1 VQRKFRLTRS
11 EDFKRVRRS
20 GKSYAH
26 PLVVLI
32 VQAHDQRSSPADTRS
47 TPHSGSVDQRSG
59 LAHHPHVK
67 VGVAAGRTVGTAV
80 YRNRA
85 KRLLR
90 EAMRTL
96 LPNITSGFDLI
107 VIARPGLASATL
119 EETRQALRSLLQR
132 ARLLTPLNE
141 S

>member
-32 VQAHDQRSSPADTRS
+32 VQAHDQPRPRSRI
-47 TPHSGSVDQRSG
+47 
-59 LAHHPHVK
+59 
-67 VGVAAGRTVGTAV
+67 GVAAGRTVGTAIH
-80 YRNRA
+80 RNRA

-90 EAMRTL
+90 EAMRSL
-96 LPNITSGFDLI
+96 LPNIASNLDLI
-107 VIARPGLASATL
+107 LIARPGLVTATL
-119 EETRQALRSLLQR
+119 EDTRQALLNLLQR
-132 ARLLTPLNE
+132 AQILNPLNE